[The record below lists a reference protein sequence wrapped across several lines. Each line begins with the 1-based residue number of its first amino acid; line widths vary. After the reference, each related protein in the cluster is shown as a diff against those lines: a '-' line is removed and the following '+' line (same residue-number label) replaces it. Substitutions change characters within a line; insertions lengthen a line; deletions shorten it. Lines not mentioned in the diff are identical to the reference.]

1 MLGSHIICQ
10 PGRCVVA
17 HVTIFSVMLLQKSN
31 TELTSSGL
39 SPDEA
44 LSYNI
49 QNIVNISREF
59 HYISWFITQC
69 KNTSSVL
76 DSCKSFLSC
85 ILCKNPVIF
94 PVRFG
99 QPLSTTTA
107 SFFLFRPSLSQHT
120 VRSLNKWLAVIVHFC
135 IAASS
140 SVISKVQRWVSGLL
154 VYVTTQGEKSQGR
167 EKCKLSSLFFNRTSR
182 FLCNGQVGLK
192 CWLSCRYGGAAPGDR
207 TMVRFLS
214 PKSHLI
220 WIT

>member
-17 HVTIFSVMLLQKSN
+17 YVTIFSVMHLQKSN

-76 DSCKSFLSC
+76 DSCKSFF
-85 ILCKNPVIF
+85 ILYPLQKSSILPCQIWTAIVYNNCK
-94 PVRFG
+94 
-99 QPLSTTTA
+99 
-107 SFFLFRPSLSQHT
+107 FLPFQTQL
-120 VRSLNKWLAVIVHFC
+120 
-135 IAASS
+135 IAAYS
-140 SVISKVQRWVSGLL
+140 
-154 VYVTTQGEKSQGR
+154 
-167 EKCKLSSLFFNRTSR
+167 
-182 FLCNGQVGLK
+182 
-192 CWLSCRYGGAAPGDR
+192 
-207 TMVRFLS
+207 
-214 PKSHLI
+214 
-220 WIT
+220 

>member
-17 HVTIFSVMLLQKSN
+17 YVTIFSVMLLQKSN

-76 DSCKSFLSC
+76 DSCKSLYLVSSAK
-85 ILCKNPVIF
+85 I
-94 PVRFG
+94 
-99 QPLSTTTA
+99 QYS
-107 SFFLFRPSLSQHT
+107 SLSDLDSLCLQQLQ
-120 VRSLNKWLAVIVHFC
+120 VSSFSDPAYRSIQL
-135 IAASS
+135 
-140 SVISKVQRWVSGLL
+140 G
-154 VYVTTQGEKSQGR
+154 
-167 EKCKLSSLFFNRTSR
+167 
-182 FLCNGQVGLK
+182 
-192 CWLSCRYGGAAPGDR
+192 P
-207 TMVRFLS
+207 
-214 PKSHLI
+214 
-220 WIT
+220 